1 MNEMSTE
8 FANFR
13 SNLCKPHAKTRV
25 SKRFEGKVAGVTDPP
40 QYPQAIEL
48 IEKSKIVCNQVIP
61 LNTHEY
67 SRICKPN
74 GRRPIC

>member
-1 MNEMSTE
+1 VNEMRTI
-8 FANFR
+8 FANFMR
-13 SNLCKPHAKTRV
+13 ELCKQPAETRV
-25 SKRFEGKVAGVTDPP
+25 FNGFGDRMVPSAEVPITT
-40 QYPQAIEL
+40 QAIDFVN
-48 IEKSKIVCNQVIP
+48 KSKIVCKQVIP